1 MPKPTDSPLN
11 LVFVTRR
18 FWPVTDSISKH
29 LVQLSESLVAMGHRV
44 SVIQRTTAF
53 DAELDNDEY
62 RVSDELARD
71 VEVITL
77 RERTAGLPGK
87 LGRVF
92 SAVAYVVDAARALRR
107 LRKRAR
113 VDVVVST
120 APTKLNGLCGQW
132 LRWVTF
138 GRVPHARW
146 VLDVDAEKQL
156 QREGGRPCRAT
167 RIAAWAEYFSLRR
180 ADRLIAIGRCMRD
193 LLVKHGCP
201 EARVGVAPMWT
212 TGTEIEP
219 IAIRHSLRSEHP
231 CWDGKFVV
239 MYAGHGGDYHAFDVI
254 RRGMLA
260 LRDDGRFMFVFVGV
274 GVEIDATE
282 RFAEQHGLTA
292 FARLPLVPGDRLYR
306 MLAAA
311 DVHLVSLR
319 GGMLGTCVPS
329 KLFDVMAAE
338 RPSVFVGP
346 EACESAQLIRE
357 HGCGVVVA
365 EDDADGFVQTIRTLA
380 TDDARRRALAR
391 NARRVA
397 VERFGVQQGA
407 WRFMSAL
414 HNGTERG

>member
-1 MPKPTDSPLN
+1 MLKQTDSPSH

-53 DAELDNDEY
+53 DAQLDNDEY
-62 RVSDELARD
+62 RVSDSLSRSI
-71 VEVITL
+71 EVITL
-77 RERTAGLPGK
+77 NERTANLPGK
-87 LGRVF
+87 LGRAF
-92 SAVAYVVDAARALRR
+92 SALAYLLGAARALRR
-107 LRKRAR
+107 LRKQGR
-113 VDVVVST
+113 VDTIVST

-132 LRWVTF
+132 LCWVALR
-138 GRVPHARW
+138 RVPHARW

-156 QREGGRPCRAT
+156 QREGDRPSRAT

-193 LLVKHGCP
+193 LLIDHGCP
-201 EARVGVAPMWT
+201 ETRVGVAPMWSI
-212 TGTEIEP
+212 GTDFEP
-219 IAIRHSLRSEHP
+219 IDTRHSLRNEHP
-231 CWDGKFVV
+231 NWEGKFVV
-239 MYAGHGGDYHAFDVI
+239 MYAGHGGDYHAFEAI
-254 RRGMLA
+254 RRAMLA
-260 LRDDGRFMFVFVGV
+260 LRDDERFMFVFVGV

-282 RFAEQHGLTA
+282 RYAERHGLTA
-292 FARLPLVPGDRLYR
+292 FARLPLVSGDRLYR

-357 HGCGVVVA
+357 HACGLVVD
-365 EDDADGFVQTIRTLA
+365 EDDADGFVQALHTLV
-380 TDDARRRALAR
+380 TDDTRRRTLAR
-391 NARRVA
+391 NARRAA

-407 WRFMSAL
+407 RRFMSAL
-414 HNGTERG
+414 CNGNEAG